1 MRERW
6 DVKGIKRER
15 QIEGEREIEKSKKG
29 YMDTVS
35 SNNFANEQK
44 MDQSFFIPQATVST
58 FAI

>member
-15 QIEGEREIEKSKKG
+15 QIEGERERISKKG
-29 YMDTVS
+29 YMDTRS
-35 SNNFANEQK
+35 SNDFVNGHK
-44 MDQSFFIPQATVST
+44 MDSSFSIPQAIVQN